1 MNSISARW
9 GGSQGRRWGGRE
21 GEGGEGLD
29 PRHLIHMHKSSMSQA
44 WKATASRT
52 DSTVLSLW
60 TGVEVGLPYHRPS
73 HLTTLL
79 THLLPFLKGWSQ
91 GLYTG
96 LA

>member
-1 MNSISARW
+1 M
-9 GGSQGRRWGGRE
+9 

-60 TGVEVGLPYHRPS
+60 TGVEVGLPYRPPS
-73 HLTTLL
+73 HLVTQL
-79 THLLPFLKGWSQ
+79 THLLPLLKGW
-91 GLYTG
+91 GRGCTLG
-96 LA
+96 EPDP

>member
-9 GGSQGRRWGGRE
+9 GGSPGRR
-21 GEGGEGLD
+21 GEGGGGRGGSG

-73 HLTTLL
+73 HLMTLL
-79 THLLPFLKGWSQ
+79 TPLLPFLKGWSR